1 MRAGLILVLAMV
13 GCSDSDSWYFRTDGV
28 DLPVRVDG
36 KLDSGLVLL
45 MLHGGPA
52 GSSVYY
58 NWGLDTELIEDEFA
72 VAYYDQRGQGGTH
85 GAYSTDTL
93 TVAQLA
99 EDNANLVRALRARYG
114 DDMDVW
120 LYGHSWGGMLG
131 TATLLD
137 TDADVDGWIEAS
149 GSHDYPAND
158 RYTAELLLEIGAREI
173 AAGSADTARWRD
185 IVATVEDAVVDGI
198 DRDEAVANTWLG
210 HEAEGLVEQY
220 WADEAAG
227 DETLMEIVLRDPT
240 AAITGAWSGWV
251 PGRLVDAD
259 AQSYAYTDRLHEIT
273 VPSLFIYGELD
284 FVCPAQLGRDAY
296 ERVDTDAKEFVLF
309 EDVGHSPMS
318 NDPVRYAE
326 TIIDFVHT
334 WR

>member
-1 MRAGLILVLAMV
+1 MLPLLMALIL
-13 GCSDSDSWYFRTDGV
+13 GCSSDSDHWYFRTDGV

-58 NWGLDTELIEDEFA
+58 NWGKDTELIEDEFA

-85 GAYSTDTL
+85 GAYSRDRL

-99 EDNANLVRALRARYG
+99 TDNANLVRAIRARYG
-114 DDMDVW
+114 DDTEVW

-137 TDADVDGWIEAS
+137 TDAEVDGWIEAS

-158 RYTAELLLEIGAREI
+158 IYTAELLLEVGAQEI
-173 AAGSADTARWRD
+173 AAGSEHARQWRD
-185 IVATVEDAVVDGI
+185 IIDTVENALPGGI

-210 HEAEGLVEQY
+210 HEAEGYVEQH
-220 WADEAAG
+220 WPEGTTDE
-227 DETLMEIVLRDPT
+227 ESLLEIIVEDPT
-240 AAITGAWSGWV
+240 AVITGAWSGWA

-259 AQSYAYTDRLHEIT
+259 AQNYAYTDRLHEIT
-273 VPSLFIYGELD
+273 VPSLFLYGDLD
-284 FVCPAQLGRDAY
+284 FVCPAQLGRDAH
-296 ERVDTDAKEFVLF
+296 ERVSTEATEFVLF
-309 EDVGHSPMS
+309 EDAGHSPMS
-318 NDPVRYAE
+318 NYPEEYAQA
-326 TIIDFVHT
+326 IIDFVHA